1 MMNGFSCG
9 STFKEEQMIS
19 FKRLPILL
27 GAVMMMAT
35 AAFAQTSGTVTING
49 SNPEAFSLTDTGGAA
64 LSATVNLGVLTPAST
79 NTLTTSAPVTVR
91 MRSNKVYK
99 VTAQASALTITGP
112 GAVDGGNTITLQ
124 DIGFGVTGMTLTG
137 TNVANSGSRTETLP
151 VGFDVSGGWPVAS
164 NGLNP
169 AYSLTLNDI
178 TTPTQVLA
186 GTRISK
192 KGNLITDNN
201 FISVSFGVAVLPQ
214 FFTPN
219 TGFSTVIT
227 LTMASQ

>member
-1 MMNGFSCG
+1 
-9 STFKEEQMIS
+9 MIS
-19 FKRLPILL
+19 FRRLPILL
-27 GAVMMMAT
+27 GAVMMMAS
-35 AAFAQTSGTVTING
+35 AAFAQTSGTITING
-49 SNPEAFSLTDTGGAA
+49 SNPEAFSLTDTTGAA
-64 LSATVNLGVLTPAST
+64 LSATVNLGVLIPAAN

-91 MRSNKVYK
+91 MRSNKAYK
-99 VTAQASALTITGP
+99 VTAQASALNITGG
-112 GAVDGGNTITLQ
+112 GAVDGGDTITLQ

-151 VGFDVSGGWPVAS
+151 AGFDVSGGWPVAS

-169 AYSLTLNDI
+169 AYALTLNDI
-178 TTPTQVLA
+178 TSPTQVVA
-186 GTRISK
+186 GGRISK

-219 TGFSTVIT
+219 TSFSTVIT